1 MGYEAPILVGLDQSE
16 EAAEALRWAAWQSG
30 RTAAPLVAVHAY
42 RADPDLR
49 ERPGGDKAEENLV
62 RARATQW
69 IRNALSGSSIL
80 PWRTQ
85 LVVTEGS
92 ASQVL
97 VDRSDKAGMLV
108 VGTSASATSPRGRAG
123 SVSAVLPGA
132 SRCPVVSVPAP
143 APGQAQPSVPQLL
156 RDKAQAPSPLART

>member
-1 MGYEAPILVGLDQSE
+1 MGYEAPIVVGLDQSE
-16 EAAEALRWAAWQSG
+16 AAAEALRWAAWQSSA
-30 RTAAPLVAVHAY
+30 TAAPLVAVHAY

-49 ERPGGDKAEENLV
+49 ERPGGGKAEESLV

-69 IRNALSGSSIL
+69 IRNALSGSSIV

-85 LVVTEGS
+85 LVVAEGS

-97 VDRSDKAGMLV
+97 VDRSDEAGMLV
-108 VGTSASATSPRGRAG
+108 VGTSASSTSPRGRAG

-132 SRCPVVSVPAP
+132 SRCPVVSVPSP
-143 APGQAQPSVPQLL
+143 TRRQAQPTVPHLHGD
-156 RDKAQAPSPLART
+156 RAQAASPLART